1 MSVRKEHLM
10 LTLIVPGKH
19 QVKNM
24 VVYLM
29 PFIDEMQL
37 LWKGI
42 IMYDISCPPS
52 NRSFMLYGVLCW
64 TIHDFPRLGVCS
76 GKIKKKCIYTNNLY
90 SSQLS
95 YSVLYYYFDVIN
107 LTY

>member
-1 MSVRKEHLM
+1 M

-24 VVYLM
+24 DVYIV

-42 IMYDISCPPS
+42 RMYENHVLHQIGPSCC
-52 NRSFMLYGVLCW
+52 MV
-64 TIHDFPRLGVCS
+64 
-76 GKIKKKCIYTNNLY
+76 
-90 SSQLS
+90 
-95 YSVLYYYFDVIN
+95 
-107 LTY
+107 